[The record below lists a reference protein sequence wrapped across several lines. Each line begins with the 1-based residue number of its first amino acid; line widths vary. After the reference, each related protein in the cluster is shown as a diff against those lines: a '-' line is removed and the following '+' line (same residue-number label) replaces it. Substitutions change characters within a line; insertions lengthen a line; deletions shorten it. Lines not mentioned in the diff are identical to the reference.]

1 MKIFRLRNYRSI
13 LNSNIV
19 IKLYTIEQ
27 DKYKEF
33 QNGKWEFT
41 LTLALKLDVEKC
53 MEFEQIKEKR
63 EEIIQQ

>member
-1 MKIFRLRNYRSI
+1 MKIFRLSNYRSI

-19 IKLYTIEQ
+19 IKLCTIEQ

-41 LTLALKLDVEKC
+41 LTLALKFGVEKC
-53 MEFEQIKEKR
+53 MGFEQIKEKR
-63 EEIIQQ
+63 KGIIQQ